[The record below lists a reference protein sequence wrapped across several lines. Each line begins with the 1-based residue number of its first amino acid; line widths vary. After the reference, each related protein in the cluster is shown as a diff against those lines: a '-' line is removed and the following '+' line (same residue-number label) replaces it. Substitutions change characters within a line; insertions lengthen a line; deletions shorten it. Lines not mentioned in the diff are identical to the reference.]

1 MRAAALLAGG
11 DSGAP
16 RCGHLA
22 SNSKLWALK
31 SPVSLGA
38 VRTLVTDLQ
47 ASGVARPI
55 AIGGASELARLLER
69 ELSRGGDPSAVRT
82 GDPAGAAVYVHVATG
97 DDERDLRAARRAR
110 VPIVAVVSGDATPP
124 YVLATD
130 VVRIGPG
137 EGLPVDAVAEAIA
150 VRLGEEGAPV
160 AARLPV
166 LRGPVCDRIV
176 ASFARKNGIVGA
188 AVFVPGADLPVLAL
202 NEVRMLLRLEQA
214 YGLDPDLRERLPEI
228 VATVAAGFGLRTVA
242 RELLDLL
249 PFWGWTVKGGVAYAG
264 TRALGE
270 AALRRLALTGKPRV

>member
-1 MRAAALLAGG
+1 V
-11 DSGAP
+11 
-16 RCGHLA
+16 
-22 SNSKLWALK
+22 NV
-31 SPVSLGA
+31 PVTIGA
-38 VRTLVTDLQ
+38 VRKLVKDLHPP
-47 ASGVARPI
+47 GLLKPI
-55 AIGGASELARLLER
+55 AIGGASELARLLGR
-69 ELSRGGDPSAVRT
+69 ELSRDGDPSTVRV

-97 DDERDLRAARRAR
+97 DDEHDLRAARRAR
-110 VPIVAVVSGDATPP
+110 VPIVAVVSGDTTPP

-130 VVRIGPG
+130 VVRIAPG

-150 VRLGEEGAPV
+150 VRLGEDGAPL

-166 LRGPVCDRIV
+166 LRGPVCERIV

-214 YGLDPDLRERLPEI
+214 YGLDTDLRERLPEI
-228 VATVAAGFGLRTVA
+228 LATVGAGFGLRTVA

-264 TRALGE
+264 TRALG
-270 AALRRLALTGKPRV
+270 ATAVRRLASSSQGAARMNQGIAVGSPA